1 MINTIIYHVP
11 YRIYDNP
18 LITESGEHYFYA
30 EDVNEFPFILVYDRE
45 PTIPTDYR
53 NPKAIR
59 TPAIVIP
66 NMIMAMDAIGDEIRD
81 MSAEIDSIKTLIS
94 EMRLMSTADMY
105 AKVIAE
111 ETQNVADMG
120 KRLAKLRANMDKY
133 HKWITYLEKIGK
145 MGDEYYA

>member
-11 YRIYDNP
+11 YCVYDNP
-18 LITESGEHYFYA
+18 LKTENGELYFYA
-30 EDVNEFPFILVYDRE
+30 EDANDIPFILVYDRE
-45 PTIPTDYR
+45 PLIPTDYR
-53 NPKAIR
+53 YPKAIR
-59 TPAIVIP
+59 NPAIVIP
-66 NMIMAMDAIGDEIRD
+66 NLMMAMDAIGDDIRN
-81 MSAEIDSIKTLIS
+81 MTTEIDGIKTLIS

-120 KRLAKLRANMDKY
+120 KRLAVLRSKMDRY

-145 MGDEYYA
+145 IGDEWYA